1 MNDINKDEIDARWH
15 MLVWRMMIVI
25 CSISFVIA
33 WILFGV
39 YRVDKSIG
47 AGAYIVKY
55 IVLPMIVQAIAITIC
70 YFYMKHDEADIKH
83 KNYVVTGMIYVCVG
97 VIAFTYCT
105 IYPLILIP
113 CVTIIATAL
122 FADQELTVWSG
133 VAVLALMVINV
144 VRLHLNVG
152 ELATQMNWVGA
163 LLIYILVVSVMC
175 AMVMVVNKHTKAL
188 MESIAGSYNRQV
200 TLMSEL
206 MVDPMTG
213 LYNRRSFEESLDKEI
228 ENVEQTGAKSYV
240 TIFDI
245 DHFKEV
251 NDTYGHSNG
260 DIVIKALCKMMKEK
274 SKDMGLAFRYGG
286 EEFVILFH
294 DVELSKVMNVV
305 EDIRTEFRC
314 YYFHFMNKDG
324 ITCSCGVAEYTKGES
339 SKAWFNRA
347 DSALYKAKESG
358 RNRTVIS
365 EIKNNTLGCAQ
376 CVIFLWNYS
385 NVMICPALLDI
396 IVQPLNHTVGYCLG
410 VVLKIFIEI
419 VQIVLV
425 GHEAHLNDHACH
437 IGVSDDRIVIIA
449 VSLGSDSHPSVGGYT
464 NFLEIAQNVICGR
477 ITALRS

>member
-1 MNDINKDEIDARWH
+1 
-15 MLVWRMMIVI
+15 
-25 CSISFVIA
+25 
-33 WILFGV
+33 
-39 YRVDKSIG
+39 
-47 AGAYIVKY
+47 
-55 IVLPMIVQAIAITIC
+55 
-70 YFYMKHDEADIKH
+70 
-83 KNYVVTGMIYVCVG
+83 
-97 VIAFTYCT
+97 
-105 IYPLILIP
+105 
-113 CVTIIATAL
+113 
-122 FADQELTVWSG
+122 
-133 VAVLALMVINV
+133 
-144 VRLHLNVG
+144 
-152 ELATQMNWVGA
+152 
-163 LLIYILVVSVMC
+163 
-175 AMVMVVNKHTKAL
+175 
-188 MESIAGSYNRQV
+188 
-200 TLMSEL
+200 

-365 EIKNNTLGCAQ
+365 E
-376 CVIFLWNYS
+376 
-385 NVMICPALLDI
+385 
-396 IVQPLNHTVGYCLG
+396 
-410 VVLKIFIEI
+410 
-419 VQIVLV
+419 
-425 GHEAHLNDHACH
+425 
-437 IGVSDDRIVIIA
+437 
-449 VSLGSDSHPSVGGYT
+449 
-464 NFLEIAQNVICGR
+464 
-477 ITALRS
+477 